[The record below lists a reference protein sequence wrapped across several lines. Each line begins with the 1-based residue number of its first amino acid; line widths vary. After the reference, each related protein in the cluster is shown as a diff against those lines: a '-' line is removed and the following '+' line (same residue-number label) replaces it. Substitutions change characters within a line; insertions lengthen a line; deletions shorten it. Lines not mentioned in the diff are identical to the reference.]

1 MTDTPL
7 TVSQLW
13 RFPVKS
19 MGGERLDELT
29 IDARGVRGDRWWA
42 VRDLERDAIAS
53 ARRLPALLT
62 LGARYVAPPAGPVR
76 AGEVPDVVITLPDGR
91 EVRSREPGTDEA
103 LSEALG
109 RPVRL
114 EPVSDDPRVVRL
126 PWRERLGQLRPGTV
140 ARDFAIGDGEALPDV
155 SRLRLRSVAT
165 LARNA
170 TPPGAFV
177 DLSPVHVLTEASV
190 ATVAAAAADVGV
202 GAVDPRRFRA
212 NVLLAGGEG
221 AFPESGWTG
230 SRLRIGHVGLDVAMP
245 TVRCVVPSRNHGE
258 DVPTEPALTRV
269 VARAAERYLG
279 VYADVDRAGTVRVGD
294 EVVVTPPAPP
304 SRAQAVAADAATAA
318 VRGVVRL
325 AEAGRRVQAGRRA
338 RGDR

>member
-1 MTDTPL
+1 MTESTL

-62 LGARYVAPPAGPVR
+62 LSAKYVAPPATSVGED
-76 AGEVPDVVITLPDGR
+76 EVPDVVITLPDGR
-91 EVRSREPGTDEA
+91 EVRSREPGTDDA

-114 EPVSDDPRVVRL
+114 EPVSDDPRLVRL
-126 PWRERLGQLRPGTV
+126 PWRERLVQMRPGTV
-140 ARDFAIGDGEALPDV
+140 ARDFAIADGEALPDL

-177 DLSPVHVLTEASV
+177 DLSPVHVLTEESV
-190 ATVAAAAADVGV
+190 ATVAAAAAEHGITE
-202 GAVDPRRFRA
+202 VDPRRFRA

-221 AFPESGWTG
+221 ELPESGWSG
-230 SRLRIGHVGLDVAMP
+230 SRLQVGTARLEVAMP
-245 TVRCVVPSRNHGE
+245 TVRCVVPSRRHGE
-258 DVPTEPALTRV
+258 DLPTEPALTRA
-269 VARAAERYLG
+269 VATAAERYLG

-294 EVVVTPPAPP
+294 EVHVTPPEPP
-304 SRAQAVAADAATAA
+304 SRAQAAAADAVAAA
-318 VRGVVRL
+318 VRGGVRL
-325 AEAGRRVQAGRRA
+325 AEAGRRAYTRTRTGRR
-338 RGDR
+338 